1 MYAEQLLPHDVV
13 AEEAVLGSILI
24 DSEAFL
30 KVSSTIT
37 PDDFYREKN
46 RLCFAACTK
55 LIESSEVIDEISLS
69 RDLNRNDHLDAI
81 G

>member
-24 DSEAFL
+24 DSDAFL
-30 KVSSTIT
+30 KVSSRIT

-46 RLCFAACTK
+46 RLCFAAPK
-55 LIESSEVIDEISLS
+55 
-69 RDLNRNDHLDAI
+69 R
-81 G
+81 

>member
-24 DSEAFL
+24 DSDAFL
-30 KVSSTIT
+30 KVSSRIT

-55 LIESSEVIDEISLS
+55 LIERSEVIDQITLS
-69 RDLNRNDHLDAI
+69 RELTETINLML
-81 G
+81 